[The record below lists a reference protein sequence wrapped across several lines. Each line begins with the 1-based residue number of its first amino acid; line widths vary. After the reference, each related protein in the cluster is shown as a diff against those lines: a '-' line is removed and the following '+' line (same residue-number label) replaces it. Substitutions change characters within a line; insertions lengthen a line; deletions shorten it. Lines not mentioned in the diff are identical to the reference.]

1 MTQRLDLAAPT
12 LCCGTGLH
20 RNNALGLLAHK
31 RKKLNTG
38 QFLAKNNR
46 SVGASP
52 VKLKT
57 RFARS
62 MPIMVTSDMNALP
75 LSDAF

>member
-1 MTQRLDLAAPT
+1 M
-12 LCCGTGLH
+12 CCGTGHH
-20 RNNALGLLAHK
+20 RNNAFGQLAYK

-52 VKLKT
+52 VKLK
-57 RFARS
+57 
-62 MPIMVTSDMNALP
+62 NAFCKVYA
-75 LSDAF
+75 DHGNF